1 LHRPPTRDACPPTR
15 SRGQATAGERKS
27 RHMAWADL
35 MRRCFGLDV
44 LECPK
49 CFGRMKLIAL
59 IEDPAVI
66 KKILEHLNLP
76 SEVPKA
82 RSARPPPEQE
92 YRELWDAVDP
102 VYDDPA

>member
-1 LHRPPTRDACPPTR
+1 MLWRVNEKT
-15 SRGQATAGERKS
+15 

-82 RSARPPPEQE
+82 RAARPPPEQE
-92 YRELWDAVDP
+92 DRELWDA
-102 VYDDPA
+102 